1 MSVSDVLNVGQS
13 ALAAQ
18 QFMMNAIGENI
29 ANADTPGYTVEQ
41 PTLVPNTPLTTAQGS
56 VGTGVTTGDTQR
68 LRNTFLDQE
77 YRGEAGLNGQYATAQ
92 NLLNQVQSGLGEP
105 GSGGLS
111 TALNGFFNAFT
122 ALTADPSNATDLAEV
137 QQAGTSLVQNFQSVS
152 QSLTSVGQTAVSQLQ
167 SDVSQANQLLSQI
180 QQLNQ
185 QVVAAQSSGGAPT
198 LEDQRD
204 TDIDQLSTL
213 MGVTTVDY
221 PNGAVGV
228 MAGGTVLADGAQA
241 AKLSVVASGSG
252 YGISINGSAT
262 AASITTGNI
271 GAISTFTQTTLP
283 GLQNQLNTLASSL
296 VSTVNTLSESGTVT
310 GSKPPVTGVPFFD
323 PADTTA
329 STIALSAQVQASPSN
344 IVTGTSGNPGD
355 SSIASQIAQLA
366 QAPNAGL
373 GNQSIPAYYASF
385 VSGVGTQ
392 AQTAQQNATAQQTL
406 VSNITNQRNAADGV
420 NTDTQLVDMIQTQE
434 AYSAAA
440 QLVNVANQMLQTLLQ
455 TVQG

>member
-1 MSVSDVLNVGQS
+1 MSVSDVLNVAQS

-18 QFMMNAIGENI
+18 QFMMNSIGENI

-41 PTLVPNTPLTTAQGS
+41 PSLVPTTPVITSEGA
-56 VGTGVTTGDTQR
+56 VGTGVTVGDTQR

-77 YRGEAGLNGQYATAQ
+77 YRGEAGLNGQYATTQ
-92 NLLNQVQSGLGEP
+92 NLLNQVQTGLGEP
-105 GSGGLS
+105 GSSGLS
-111 TALNGFFNAFT
+111 TSLDGFFNAFT
-122 ALTADPSNATDLAEV
+122 TLTSDPSNATDLAAV
-137 QQAGTSLVQNFQSVS
+137 QQAGSSLVQNFQSVS

-185 QVVAAQSSGGAPT
+185 QIVAAQPSGGAPT

-228 MAGGTVLADGAQA
+228 MAGGTVLADGAQSA
-241 AKLSVVASGSG
+241 TLSVVASGSG
-252 YGISINGSAT
+252 YGVSINGSAT

-283 GLQNQLNTLASSL
+283 GMQNQLNTLASSL
-296 VSTVNTLSESGTVT
+296 VTAVNTLSESGTVT
-310 GSKPPVTGVPFFD
+310 GTTVTGVPFFN

-344 IVTGTSGNPGD
+344 IVTGTSGDPGD

-366 QAPNAGL
+366 QAPNAAL

-392 AQTAQQNATAQQTL
+392 AQTAQQNSTAQQTL
-406 VSNITNQRNAADGV
+406 VSNITNQRDAADGV

-434 AYSAAA
+434 AYTAAA

-455 TVQG
+455 TVSG